1 MAEKQIEQVVH
12 DQPEKLQGEE
22 KPPEQ
27 PAKEKLLLPALA
39 ALGIV
44 FGDIGTSPLYAL
56 RECFMGHQLISP
68 TPANILGVL
77 SLIFWSLIIV
87 IAVKY
92 LIYVIRADN
101 EGEGGILALMALLSP
116 WGKRRGSE
124 RRIIIVLGLFGAAL
138 LYGDGI
144 ITPAISVLSAIEGL
158 KVATPVLHPY
168 VIPIAVLV
176 LILLFAFQ
184 KRGTTGIGFVF
195 GPVML
200 VWFSTIAA
208 LGISGIV
215 RHPEVLKAV
224 IPTYGVDFFVKN
236 QWSGFLVLGAVFLV
250 VTGGEALYADIGHFS
265 RRIIRLAWFVM
276 VLPALVLNY
285 FGQGALLLLN
295 PQGVPQPFY
304 LLAPGWALYPLVVL
318 ATLATVIA
326 SQAIISGA
334 FSLTRQAALLG
345 LFPHVR
351 IFQTSAEQIG
361 QIYIPGVNW
370 ILMVATLLLVFTF
383 QTSSNLAAAYGI
395 AVSTTMVITTLLA
408 FRVARE
414 RWKWSWVSVLPIT
427 AGFLVVDLAF
437 FGANIFR
444 IVEGGWVPMLVG
456 GVVFFLFST
465 WKRGRAIMER
475 RLEKTT
481 IPLDTFVRKIA
492 HKSQLRVPGTAVF
505 MTGNPE
511 GVPPML
517 LRNLEHNQ
525 VLHERVILLTVLIED
540 APRVRPHQKLE
551 IFERKQGI
559 FQVFLHFGFME
570 SPDVP
575 KALTGKEKEGL
586 DFDPKNT
593 SYFVGGRTLI
603 PTEKRGGMALWR
615 EKIFSFMARNA
626 AQPAI
631 FYGLP
636 PDRVME
642 LGIHVEL

>member
-1 MAEKQIEQVVH
+1 M
-12 DQPEKLQGEE
+12 
-22 KPPEQ
+22 
-27 PAKEKLLLPALA
+27 
-39 ALGIV
+39 
-44 FGDIGTSPLYAL
+44 
-56 RECFMGHQLISP
+56 
-68 TPANILGVL
+68 
-77 SLIFWSLIIV
+77 
-87 IAVKY
+87 
-92 LIYVIRADN
+92 
-101 EGEGGILALMALLSP
+101 
-116 WGKRRGSE
+116 
-124 RRIIIVLGLFGAAL
+124 
-138 LYGDGI
+138 
-144 ITPAISVLSAIEGL
+144 
-158 KVATPVLHPY
+158 
-168 VIPIAVLV
+168 
-176 LILLFAFQ
+176 
-184 KRGTTGIGFVF
+184 
-195 GPVML
+195 
-200 VWFSTIAA
+200 
-208 LGISGIV
+208 
-215 RHPEVLKAV
+215 
-224 IPTYGVDFFVKN
+224 
-236 QWSGFLVLGAVFLV
+236 
-250 VTGGEALYADIGHFS
+250 
-265 RRIIRLAWFVM
+265 
-276 VLPALVLNY
+276 
-285 FGQGALLLLN
+285 
-295 PQGVPQPFY
+295 
-304 LLAPGWALYPLVVL
+304 VL